1 MINRI
6 IKILKDKYFWANA
19 LIAVGLFI
27 ITGIIVLYSLKVIT
41 KWGQSSI
48 IPKVTNLTLNEAIRK
63 VEDAGLNYEIKD
75 TVYRKDLREGTVI
88 DVQPLNGLEIKK
100 GRTVF
105 LIISSKIPPMVE
117 MPNLVGRS
125 SLRFAKIEIESRGL
139 TVGLLSYV
147 PSAEKDAVLSQR
159 IGNTEIK
166 PGTMIP
172 KGTTINLT
180 LGDGLSGIAIS
191 PPFLIGKSFTQVK
204 SILESNN
211 IFANFYFDKGISDS
225 ASCVV
230 YKQYPSAVEDEKLNL
245 GETMDLFLGSKI
257 PQNILK
263 DSALKARLELE
274 NSLK

>member
-1 MINRI
+1 M
-6 IKILKDKYFWANA
+6 Y
-19 LIAVGLFI
+19 
-27 ITGIIVLYSLKVIT
+27 
-41 KWGQSSI
+41 
-48 IPKVTNLTLNEAIRK
+48 
-63 VEDAGLNYEIKD
+63 
-75 TVYRKDLREGTVI
+75 
-88 DVQPLNGLEIKK
+88 
-100 GRTVF
+100 
-105 LIISSKIPPMVE
+105 
-117 MPNLVGRS
+117 
-125 SLRFAKIEIESRGL
+125 
-139 TVGLLSYV
+139 

-191 PPFLIGKSFTQVK
+191 PPFLIGKSFAQAK

-211 IFANFYFDKGISDS
+211 IIANFYFDNGITDS
-225 ASCVV
+225 ASAVI
-230 YKQYPSAVEDEKLNL
+230 YNQYPSALQDEKLNL